1 MTYWIFKST
10 VLLALRLW
18 FRPKVEGMRNLPDG
32 PAIIASNHLSFSDSF
47 FLGAIVSRRLT
58 FLAKSS
64 YFTTPGL
71 KGRLMARL
79 FRGLGQLAVDRDG
92 GSSTGTALQAAVQVL
107 RQGGLL
113 GIYPEG
119 TRSPDGRLY
128 RGRMGVARI
137 ALAAGVPVVPVA
149 MIGTERIQ
157 PPGAIVPKMAPL
169 TIRIGAALDF
179 SHYRGAERDRAA
191 LRSVTD
197 EIMSE
202 LRRLSGQEYVDTYS
216 PGPHRRGNP
225 GPDQSG

>member
-10 VLLALRLW
+10 VLVALRLC

-47 FLGAIVSRRLT
+47 FLGAVVSRRLT

-71 KGRLMARL
+71 KGQLTARL

-92 GSSTGTALQAAVQVL
+92 GSSTGTMLQAAVQVL

-149 MIGTERIQ
+149 MIGTERIRAARRHRAEDGPADHPDRRSARLLSLPGGGAQ
-157 PPGAIVPKMAPL
+157 PRRAPL
-169 TIRIGAALDF
+169 R
-179 SHYRGAERDRAA
+179 
-191 LRSVTD
+191 
-197 EIMSE
+197 
-202 LRRLSGQEYVDTYS
+202 
-216 PGPHRRGNP
+216 HRR
-225 GPDQSG
+225 DHE